1 MKTFQYYFNYTDNEI
16 DYLFNSASLTNREK
30 NLLKD
35 LTNGLTMEKMA
46 NKYKCSTRTICRIRK
61 KLFFKTKD
69 VLKQINVI
77 YGDNIKQ
84 PPNIKNRGNQKYNN
98 LHLSEYC
105 VYILIFPNNKV
116 YIGQTLNPSTRWCGN
131 GIGYKMNKEM
141 YNDIIE
147 YGWKNITKKVI
158 FRNLTLEESLE
169 KEKEMIIHYKSN
181 IPIYGYNKSFN

>member
-1 MKTFQYYFNYTDNEI
+1 MKTFEYYFDYTDKEI
-16 DYLFNSASLTNREK
+16 DYLFNSLSLTNREK
-30 NLLKD
+30 KLLKD
-35 LTNGLTMEKMA
+35 LTNGMTMDKMA
-46 NKYKCSTRTICRIRK
+46 NKYKCSTRTIGRIRK

-69 VLKQINVI
+69 ILKQINVI

-84 PPNIKNRGNQKYNN
+84 PQNIKNRDNQKYND
-98 LHLSEYC
+98 LCLSSYC

-116 YIGQTLNPSTRWCGN
+116 YIGQTINPTTRWCGN
-131 GIGYKMNKEM
+131 GIGYKTNKEM